1 MSDSKPG
8 RTGEANS
15 SIQQFTP
22 KLSNE
27 LGLPSNR
34 IQGTLELLLSDNT
47 IPFIA
52 RYRKEATGGLD
63 EVQIGQIQDRYQYL
77 SDLEERRNV
86 ILNSIQEQE
95 KLTPELEKSIREA
108 DSKQTLEDLY
118 LPYKPKRRTRAII
131 AKELGLEP
139 LAELM
144 MNQDSNMEVLS
155 DWIQEFNKER
165 EEKLEDH
172 KVLQGAKDILAEQIS
187 EDAELRRELREL
199 TSREGSL
206 VSNVKSEFEG
216 KSSKFEMYYQ
226 YEEKLS
232 RIPPHRVLAMRRG
245 EKDHVLKIQVN
256 VAEGSV
262 MTLISNHWMK
272 GRSPELRELWLEI
285 FEESYK
291 RLLSGSIETDIRVD
305 LKIQADASSI
315 EMFSK
320 NLRQLMLQPPGGAR
334 NVLGLDP
341 AFRTGT
347 KWVLVNHT
355 GRFVKHGVIYP
366 VPPKNKIEEARQEL
380 NALLKEH
387 KVDIVAIGNGTA
399 SREVFRFVRDWIQE
413 EGHSLET
420 LVVNESGA
428 SVYSASKTA
437 REEFPDLD
445 LTVRGAVSI
454 ARRYQDPLAEL
465 VKIEP
470 KSIGVGQYQHDVN
483 QSRLKQ
489 SLDRTV
495 ESCVNFVGVDLNR
508 ASFQLLEHVSGIN
521 PGLAR
526 NIVQHRNLNG
536 SYSTRNELL
545 QVKGMGKRTFEQ
557 AAGFLRVPES
567 ENPLDHS
574 AVHPENYSLVEQMA
588 EQLEIPLQKMV
599 GNEEKLKLID
609 VKRYEEQGIGSYT
622 LKDIIDELHKPGR
635 DPRDDHQT
643 VQFDDS
649 VSEIGDLEKGMK
661 LPGVITNVT
670 HFGAFIDI
678 GVHQDGLV
686 HISRLSKKYIK
697 DPLEVCT
704 VGQKVDAWVLEIDEE
719 RKRIS
724 LSLNDPGE
732 GRSSDSSA
740 PNKEKGPSKKSHS
753 SEKKKKNRE
762 KKRSISQKTET
773 PIRKSSGN
781 FDEDMAALMEK
792 FNQH

>member
-1 MSDSKPG
+1 MTDSNS
-8 RTGEANS
+8 GEAEEKPS
-15 SIQQFTP
+15 LIQQFSP
-22 KLSNE
+22 KLAKE
-27 LGLPSNR
+27 LGLPANR

-86 ILNSIQEQE
+86 ILNSIREQE
-95 KLTPELEKSIREA
+95 KLTPELEKAIVDAE
-108 DSKQTLEDLY
+108 SKQILEDLY
-118 LPYKPKRRTRAII
+118 LPYKPKRRTRATI
-131 AKELGLEP
+131 ARELGLEP
-139 LAELM
+139 LSELILK
-144 MNQDSNMEVLS
+144 QDSNQEILNE
-155 DWIQEFNKER
+155 WIVEFNQSR
-165 EEKLEDH
+165 EENIEEQKA
-172 KVLQGAKDILAEQIS
+172 LQGAKDILAERIS
-187 EDAELRRELREL
+187 EDAELRKELRDL

-206 VSNVKSEFEG
+206 VSTVKPEFEG
-216 KSSKFEMYYQ
+216 KSSKFEMYYA

-245 EKDHVLKIQVN
+245 EKDQVLKIQVK
-256 VAEGSV
+256 VAEAAVIS
-262 MTLISNHWMK
+262 LISKHWMK
-272 GRSPELRELWLEI
+272 GRSPELRDLLLEI
-285 FEESYK
+285 FDESYK
-291 RLLSGSIETDIRVD
+291 RLLSGTIETDIRVD
-305 LKIQADASSI
+305 LKIQADTSSI
-315 EMFSK
+315 DMFSK

-366 VPPKNKIEEARQEL
+366 VPPKNQVEEARKEL
-380 NALLKEH
+380 NAVLKEH

-399 SREVFRFVRDWIQE
+399 SREVFRFIRDWIKDE
-413 EGHSLET
+413 NHELET

-483 QSRLKQ
+483 QNRLKQ
-489 SLDRTV
+489 SLERTV
-495 ESCVNFVGVDLNR
+495 ESCVNYVGVDLNR
-508 ASFQLLEHVSGIN
+508 ASFQLLEHVSGIS

-536 SYSTRNELL
+536 AYSTRNDLL
-545 QVKGMGKRTFEQ
+545 NVKGMGKRTFEQ
-557 AAGFLRVPES
+557 SAGFLRVMES
-567 ENPLDHS
+567 ENPLDQS
-574 AVHPENYSLVEQMA
+574 AVHPENYTLVEQMA
-588 EQLEIPLQKMV
+588 EHLELPLKEMV

-609 VKRYEEQGIGSYT
+609 VKRYEEQGIGSFT

-635 DPRDDHQT
+635 DPRKDHET

-649 VSEIGDLEKGMK
+649 VSEIADLEKGMK

-704 VGQKVDAWVLEIDEE
+704 VGQKVDAWVLEVDEE

-724 LSLNDPGE
+724 LSLNDPGFGVSKSE
-732 GRSSDSSA
+732 DSPKSE
-740 PNKEKGPSKKSHS
+740 PGSKKKIKT
-753 SEKKKKNRE
+753 EKKNKNKKTNTP
-762 KKRSISQKTET
+762 KKGKEET
-773 PIRKSSGN
+773 PVRKSTGN
-781 FDEDMAALMEK
+781 FEEDMAALMEK
-792 FNQH
+792 FNQYS